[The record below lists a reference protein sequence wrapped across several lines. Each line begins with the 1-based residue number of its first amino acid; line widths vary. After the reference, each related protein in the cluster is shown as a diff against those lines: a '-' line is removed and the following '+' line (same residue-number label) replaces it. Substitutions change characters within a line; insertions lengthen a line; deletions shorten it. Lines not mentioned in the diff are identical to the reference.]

1 MADSYN
7 KKDREK
13 KRRKR
18 KQEKREKMEQRKL
31 EGTKEPEYM
40 YVDENGNL
48 TSTPPD
54 PAKRTVI
61 NVEDIVIGAS
71 KREEIDPKDLIRNGV
86 VKFFNSEKGYG
97 FITDKGT
104 GDSIFV
110 HIENVTGEIRDNDK
124 VTFEIGHGSKGPI
137 AMDVK
142 II

>member
-18 KQEKREKMEQRKL
+18 KQEKREKMEQRRL
-31 EGTKEPEYM
+31 EGPKEPEYM

-54 PAKRTVI
+54 PTKRKKI
-61 NVEDIVIGAS
+61 NLEDIVIGAQ
-71 KREEIDPKDLIRNGV
+71 KREPVDPAELIRNGV
-86 VKFFNSEKGYG
+86 VKFFNDEKGYG

-110 HIENVTGEIRDNDK
+110 HIENVTGDIRENDK
-124 VTFEIGHGSKGPI
+124 VTFEIGHGTKGPVAI
-137 AMDVK
+137 DVK
-142 II
+142 IV